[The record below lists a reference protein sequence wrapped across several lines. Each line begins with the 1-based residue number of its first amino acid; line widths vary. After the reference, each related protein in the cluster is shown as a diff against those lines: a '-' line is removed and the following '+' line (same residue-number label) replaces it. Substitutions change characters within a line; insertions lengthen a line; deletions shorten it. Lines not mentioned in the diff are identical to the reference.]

1 MLHAATKK
9 PEFEPQPKISTQ
21 PDTVLNIVI
30 VINASTSIK
39 NSLDYQVFK
48 NTFCVR
54 KFATYVRKWVSSVH
68 SIYD

>member
-39 NSLDYQVFK
+39 KLFGL
-48 NTFCVR
+48 
-54 KFATYVRKWVSSVH
+54 SSFQKH
-68 SIYD
+68 ILC